1 MLQLDKKV
9 RLVAQWVGITANS
22 PLFKTMLHVRNRFVT
37 PLRERFGRVKVWWK
51 SSREKALEPHSRKEM
66 DELLIGFGQAPL
78 ESVEALISR
87 AESDSVG
94 AERLILSLLI
104 DRSDLQIRFPLALSQ
119 GSDGDFAQWLS
130 GEGASEL
137 GLAENAIK
145 HLQAAFLRHP
155 GAHARKLYDHHN
167 GLRERIPYAFSKPY
181 WAPLAE
187 WMIRSGMPAHGIFIE
202 DVIWFLLE
210 AAEDPALGILDTWL
224 RSRDW
229 QERWPD
235 AMKPGGCPKMNRE
248 LPLLEKGFQKV
259 QQKWNLDPK
268 ACFFKRDSVRCLEGN
283 APADGQGPGI
293 NIVGHFC
300 YPSGLREAAVQMGR
314 AVVRA
319 GGGISLRDFPASVE
333 ADLAVRD
340 QYMGTEKWPVTAMV
354 LSPDQTLNEIS
365 WWSGLHMPPGR
376 DRVAVWDWEL
386 EEVPSTWTSRAREFT
401 ELWAPTKFIGDAM
414 RKALDVPVIDLLPG
428 VELEPVTPLPR
439 SRFGLPEGEFI
450 FLFMFDMCSIFE
462 RKNPLAIIDAFD
474 LAFPKTINGPA
485 RPRLVIKVNRGSF
498 NQAGMTALKIG
509 LDRIGGI
516 LLDGT
521 YTRNE
526 AYALIQCAD
535 AYVSL
540 HRSEGFGLTM
550 AEAMLMDKPV
560 IATGYSGNMDFMNKE
575 TAHLIPYEMID
586 IEETRLV
593 YRKGM
598 RWANP
603 CIVHAAKA
611 MRAIM
616 EQPIETKAMA
626 ARGKLHIQR
635 VLSLDAAGKRFLER
649 AQYLAER
656 RKTFAKA
663 A

>member
-1 MLQLDKKV
+1 
-9 RLVAQWVGITANS
+9 
-22 PLFKTMLHVRNRFVT
+22 
-37 PLRERFGRVKVWWK
+37 
-51 SSREKALEPHSRKEM
+51 
-66 DELLIGFGQAPL
+66 
-78 ESVEALISR
+78 
-87 AESDSVG
+87 
-94 AERLILSLLI
+94 
-104 DRSDLQIRFPLALSQ
+104 
-119 GSDGDFAQWLS
+119 
-130 GEGASEL
+130 
-137 GLAENAIK
+137 
-145 HLQAAFLRHP
+145 
-155 GAHARKLYDHHN
+155 
-167 GLRERIPYAFSKPY
+167 
-181 WAPLAE
+181 
-187 WMIRSGMPAHGIFIE
+187 
-202 DVIWFLLE
+202 
-210 AAEDPALGILDTWL
+210 
-224 RSRDW
+224 
-229 QERWPD
+229 
-235 AMKPGGCPKMNRE
+235 
-248 LPLLEKGFQKV
+248 
-259 QQKWNLDPK
+259 
-268 ACFFKRDSVRCLEGN
+268 
-283 APADGQGPGI
+283 
-293 NIVGHFC
+293 
-300 YPSGLREAAVQMGR
+300 
-314 AVVRA
+314 
-319 GGGISLRDFPASVE
+319 
-333 ADLAVRD
+333 
-340 QYMGTEKWPVTAMV
+340 
-354 LSPDQTLNEIS
+354 
-365 WWSGLHMPPGR
+365 MPPGR
-376 DRVAVWDWEL
+376 DRVAVWYWEL

-474 LAFPKTINGPA
+474 LAFPKTINGPT
-485 RPRLVIKVNRGSF
+485 RPILVIKVNRGSF

-603 CIVHAAKA
+603 SIVHAAKA